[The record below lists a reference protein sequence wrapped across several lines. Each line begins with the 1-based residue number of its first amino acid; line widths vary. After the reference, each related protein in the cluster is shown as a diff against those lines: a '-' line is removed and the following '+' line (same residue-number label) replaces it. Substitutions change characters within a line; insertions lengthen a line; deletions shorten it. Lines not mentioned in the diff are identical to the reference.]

1 MNTIPARFPIVAAGV
16 LASLAA
22 LSFSLACRL
31 TTDPSFTPPASTS
44 LLGRLLGES
53 RRAIG
58 DDLFEQAERYF
69 HRGVGHSRKAVS
81 MGFFQRLSDEVQ
93 PRVPEHLAGGDI
105 YEMMPW
111 LRFATRMDPHN
122 VDAYLGAAFWVAAQ
136 DDGHQQH
143 ALDILSEAQRNN
155 PDDYR
160 IPLERAQLLIH
171 HGELHK
177 AARAVDLA
185 LVMWENTRG
194 VDPGQKRLDRA
205 ALLNY
210 RGFLHELDGR
220 PAEALVCYREHL
232 SIRPEADG
240 VRQIVQG
247 IEQGRRSRADAERV
261 LGAFMK
267 KKITPDEYCHHDD
280 DHPHDHETAHSPLD
294 LSGH

>member
-1 MNTIPARFPIVAAGV
+1 VAAGV

-31 TTDPSFTPPASTS
+31 TTDPSCTPPVSTS

-81 MGFFQRLSDEVQ
+81 MGFLQRLSDEVQ
-93 PRVPEHLAGGDI
+93 PRVPEHLSGGDI

-155 PDDYR
+155 PADYR

-171 HGELHK
+171 DGELHK

-185 LVMWENTRG
+185 LVMWGNTRG

-210 RGFLHELDGR
+210 RGLLHELDGR
-220 PAEALVCYREHL
+220 SAEALVCYREHL
-232 SIRPEADG
+232 RIRPEADG

-247 IEQGRRSRADAERV
+247 IEQGTRSRVDAEKV
-261 LGAFMK
+261 LQGLMK

-280 DHPHDHETAHSPLD
+280 DQPHDHETAHSPFD